1 MPAQKKGY
9 LPAGNPPRDRGV
21 LPAGRRCRYGLLFT
35 TRRAPPI
42 LMKTLY
48 LMRHAKSDQDYVD
61 LADRDR
67 PLAERGRRDAPFM
80 AQQLLAREVSPLDLI
95 ICSPA
100 VRTLSTAT
108 LVAKELD
115 YDPLKIQVEDALYE
129 ADREAYLDI
138 ISQLK
143 PSLEEVLIVG
153 HNNTITDVANFLSP
167 QFVPELPTAGL
178 VCLRFDTLSWKN
190 LARDSAEFG
199 FFDFPKNYDL

>member
-1 MPAQKKGY
+1 
-9 LPAGNPPRDRGV
+9 
-21 LPAGRRCRYGLLFT
+21 
-35 TRRAPPI
+35 
-42 LMKTLY
+42 MKTLY
-48 LMRHAKSDQDYVD
+48 LMRHAKSDQDF
-61 LADRDR
+61 LNLTDRDR
-67 PLAERGRRDAPFM
+67 PLNERGRRDAPFM
-80 AQQLLAREVSPLDLI
+80 AQQLLAREVNPLDLI

-115 YDPLKIQVEDALYE
+115 YDPLKMQVEDALYN
-129 ADREAYLDI
+129 ASRETYLDI
-138 ISQLK
+138 ISRLR
-143 PSLEEVLIVG
+143 PALEEVLIVG
-153 HNNTITDVANFLSP
+153 HNNTITDVANFFSP

>member
-1 MPAQKKGY
+1 
-9 LPAGNPPRDRGV
+9 
-21 LPAGRRCRYGLLFT
+21 
-35 TRRAPPI
+35 
-42 LMKTLY
+42 MKTLY
-48 LMRHAKSDQDYVD
+48 LMRHAKSDWGHAGVT
-61 LADRDR
+61 DRDR
-67 PLAERGRRDAPFM
+67 PLNERGRRDAPFM
-80 AQQLLAREVSPLDLI
+80 AQQLLAREVPPLDLI

-129 ADREAYLDI
+129 AERETYLEVI
-138 ISQLK
+138 NRIK
-143 PSLEEVLIVG
+143 PAFEEVMIVG

-167 QFVPELPTAGL
+167 QFVPELPTAGI

-190 LARDSAEFG
+190 LERDSAEFG